1 MTMSEV
7 VKEIVELGDR
17 SYTVAVGH
25 NVVQE
30 AVAMIPSSA
39 KRIAIVTQHGIPT
52 SYIPQ
57 FDGVTVSTHYIGVGE
72 SHKSLT
78 TIEQLC
84 REFAQ
89 AGITRGDVVVAVGGG
104 MVTDVAGF
112 AAASYHRGIPV
123 VHVATTL
130 LAMIDAAIG
139 GKTGVNIAEGKNL
152 VGAFWQPHGVVCD
165 LNTLATLSDFETRCG
180 LGE

>member
-7 VKEIVELGDR
+7 IKEIVELGDR

-89 AGITRGDVVVAVGGG
+89 AGITRGDVVVAVG
-104 MVTDVAGF
+104 VEV
-112 AAASYHRGIPV
+112 YV
-123 VHVATTL
+123 
-130 LAMIDAAIG
+130 
-139 GKTGVNIAEGKNL
+139 GVL
-152 VGAFWQPHGVVCD
+152 VGVSVGVGVLVD
-165 LNTLATLSDFETRCG
+165 VSVGVAPGVAAGVPLAV
-180 LGE
+180 